1 MRRIAPLVLALLA
14 APASPAAADDLLD
27 FEQALNAYR
36 TADYPTAVAGF
47 RSLLDREPPPS
58 RAIREECLQ
67 YLGAA
72 LLFQVES
79 NEASA
84 AFERLLV
91 LEPDWEL
98 DDGVFPTPILDAFR
112 IVQNEMRERLEA
124 LRRAE
129 LALAEMERQR
139 RMEEYRLRL
148 ESLGDALQP
157 RYLVREENAGSL
169 FLAFVPLGVGQFQ
182 NRHEAKGWTLFGIEA
197 GLFAANAWTFLAWD
211 WYTRES
217 ADRNS
222 SPERRQQAADFAYGY
237 KVASWTILGAL
248 LATMVGGIIDA
259 LVYYDDTSAWRLL
272 EPHEIPEDLR
282 LPVRRP
288 EEFLPPPEDSVPAE
302 DAGGA
307 PPVSLSLTW
316 WF

>member
-1 MRRIAPLVLALLA
+1 MRRIAPLALALLA
-14 APASPAAADDLLD
+14 ALAPPAAADDLLD

-36 TADYPTAVAGF
+36 TAEYPLAVARF
-47 RSLLDREPPPS
+47 RSLLEREPPPS

-72 LLFQVES
+72 LLFQGES

-84 AFERLLV
+84 AFEDLLV
-91 LEPDWEL
+91 HEPDWEL
-98 DDGVFPTPILDAFR
+98 DEGVFPTPILDAFR
-112 IVQNEMRERLEA
+112 VVKNRMRERLEA
-124 LRRAE
+124 LRQAE
-129 LALAEMERQR
+129 LAAAEMERQA
-139 RMEEYRLRL
+139 RMEQYRLRL
-148 ESLGDALQP
+148 GSLGEALEP
-157 RYLVREENAGSL
+157 RYLVHDENDRSL
-169 FLAFVPLGVGQFQ
+169 FLAFVPFGVGQFQ
-182 NRHEAKGWTLFGIEA
+182 NGHDAKGWTLFGIEA

-211 WYTRES
+211 WYTRET
-217 ADRNS
+217 ADRNAS
-222 SPERRQQAADFAYGY
+222 FERRQQAADFANGY
-237 KVASWTILGAL
+237 KIASWAILGAL

-272 EPHEIPEDLR
+272 EPDEIPEDLR

-302 DAGGA
+302 DTGGA